1 MTQNRIDANFQAL
14 QARGGKAL
22 VPYVTAG
29 YPDLATTGLLL
40 RRLDA
45 LGIPLIEIGIPFSDS
60 IADGPVIQG
69 SFHRVLAGG
78 FRVADLFA
86 TVRAARPGLSAA
98 LVAMVSMS
106 LVRRPGVSEFA
117 QRCAE
122 SGFDGLIVPDIPLE
136 ESPEVLDAAH
146 KAGLRCIMLVAPTTP
161 AARREQIARASE
173 GFIYQVAVRGITGER
188 DALPVDIAEFVR
200 ALRAVSRLPVCV
212 GFGIGTPRQVRA
224 VCDVADGAIV
234 GTAVV
239 RRINEAIDAG
249 CSPAAIAESVTR
261 FVDELWKEVAVA

>member
-45 LGIPLIEIGIPFSDS
+45 LGVPLIEIGIPFSDS

-161 AARREQIARASE
+161 DARREQIARASE
-173 GFIYQVAVRGITGER
+173 GFVYQVAVRGITGER
-188 DALPVDIAEFVR
+188 DALPDDIAEFVR

-212 GFGIGTPRQVRA
+212 GFGIGTPQQVRA

-239 RRINEAIDAG
+239 RRISEAIDAG
-249 CSPAAIAESVTR
+249 HSPDAIAESVTQ
-261 FVDELWKEVAVA
+261 FVDELWKEVAAA